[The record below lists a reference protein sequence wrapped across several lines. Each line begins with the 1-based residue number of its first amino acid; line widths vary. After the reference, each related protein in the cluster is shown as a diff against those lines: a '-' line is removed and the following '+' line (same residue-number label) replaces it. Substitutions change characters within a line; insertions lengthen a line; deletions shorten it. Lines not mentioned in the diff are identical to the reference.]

1 MNQQFEKAEGY
12 RQLQDHFEKCVLN
25 DHQTTVANT
34 ELLERY
40 YRSQDTLSDLFNE
53 VMGWK

>member
-1 MNQQFEKAEGY
+1 MNQQIEKAEGY
-12 RQLQDHFEKCVLN
+12 RQLQSHFENCVLK
-25 DHQTTVANT
+25 DHRTTVANT